1 MKMRKNKT
9 TLIIIVSIVSFLF
22 AFVGCTSADNQIES
36 VPMGNVAQEEIVEEV
51 KEEPQEIVE
60 EVEEETQEEIQ
71 EEPVE
76 EAKEEVV
83 EEAKVEST
91 EEVAEEKPQEEAVA
105 DETPQEEAVVEE
117 ASQEEKEEEKVEE
130 QVVENKP
137 VEEPIKEEPKEEYH
151 WILNTNTKKVHI
163 PTCNSVKQM
172 KEKNKKESD
181 LSPEELKSKGYTACK
196 NCNPFK

>member
-1 MKMRKNKT
+1 MFN
-9 TLIIIVSIVSFLF
+9 
-22 AFVGCTSADNQIES
+22 
-36 VPMGNVAQEEIVEEV
+36 
-51 KEEPQEIVE
+51 KEEKKTVISMDMGGA
-60 EVEEETQEEIQ
+60 I
-71 EEPVE
+71 EPVE
-76 EAKEEVV
+76 L
-83 EEAKVEST
+83 
-91 EEVAEEKPQEEAVA
+91 P
-105 DETPQEEAVVEE
+105 
-117 ASQEEKEEEKVEE
+117 KEEEKVEE